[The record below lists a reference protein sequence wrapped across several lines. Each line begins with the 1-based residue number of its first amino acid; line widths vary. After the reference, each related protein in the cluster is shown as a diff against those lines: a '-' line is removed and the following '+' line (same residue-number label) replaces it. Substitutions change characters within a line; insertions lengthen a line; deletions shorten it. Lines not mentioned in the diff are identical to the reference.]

1 MRISTVEIKTAEA
14 AMPAHLAEPEG
25 KGPFPGVVVIMEAFG
40 LSPHICDIANRLA
53 GEGYVALAP
62 DFYYRD
68 LPDNKADYDQL
79 ERAIGLMQKVDD
91 EKFVDDM
98 RATLSFL
105 RSRENVGEQKLGVT
119 GFCMGGR
126 LSFLTAC
133 ALPDEIA
140 ASAPFYGGGIV
151 NHLPQADRVRCPL
164 TLFFGEK
171 DAYIPLEQ
179 VTQIDTKLKEL
190 GKDYRLKTYPG
201 AEHGF
206 FCSERESYQE
216 VAARDAWKTLLS
228 FFSTNLRG

>member
-1 MRISTVEIKTAEA
+1 MQTSTVEIKTAEA
-14 AMPAHLAEPEG
+14 TMPAHLAEPEG

-40 LSPHICDIANRLA
+40 LLPQICDVANRLA

-68 LPDNKADYDQL
+68 LPDNKAGYDQL
-79 ERAIGLMQKVDD
+79 ERAISLMQRVDD
-91 EKFVDDM
+91 EKFLDDM

-105 RSRENVGEQKLGVT
+105 RSRENMQGQKLGVT

-133 ALPDEIA
+133 ALPEEIA

-151 NHLPQADRVRCPL
+151 NHLAQADRIRCPL
-164 TLFFGEK
+164 FLFFGEA
-171 DAYIPLEQ
+171 DPYIPMEQ

-190 GKDYRLKTYPG
+190 GKDYQLKTYPD
-201 AEHGF
+201 ADHGF
-206 FCSERESYQE
+206 FCSERASYQD
-216 VAARDAWKTLLS
+216 VAARDAWKTLLG
-228 FFSTNLRG
+228 FFAGNLRG